1 MTKLCKK
8 VAIVSLFA
16 AVAAMTAGGL
26 SGLQN
31 VSADVTEILP
41 IAKYEFKD
49 ASDFG
54 KDSMGNYDMSYRNAW
69 VEGGTGPLLDK
80 GTLIEGGGV
89 EFNGE
94 FCLSQDMNNN
104 IFQDVTAF
112 TLAFEIRTASYVEWQ
127 HYLGAGGNSANYFA
141 VVGRGGEAGS
151 AEAKQAIFN
160 AAGTNAGT
168 YWDGAWLSESAA
180 WGDAETAFQ
189 KVIISAQPGGT
200 LNIYVNGVA
209 YVKEGKVPAE
219 LSASWSP
226 YDASVPFSVGARYN
240 GAADMTAKGALKNV
254 VFYDFAMDAA
264 CAAAYNANGKVTPAD
279 VSGMK
284 TITGLTVTKDSFAGE
299 PTKTVLYSAMTPE
312 DMLAQMNAA
321 NATVLLSD
329 QSTLTA
335 PVTWTGIV
343 REGDRYF
350 AQGTVDTRKLGFAN
364 GYGNVVSYELTVAEI
379 REIGEPV
386 FADGKVTS
394 GELKDS
400 MTEEEMLVLVNK
412 AQVKVVLP
420 DGTEETVEVTF
431 TRIEGV
437 MGVYTAYGDVIL
449 NGTSVGTAQVIVE
462 VTETNEGDTME
473 LLPVALWEFED
484 PSDIGKDSM
493 GNYNLG
499 PAAKE
504 SGDLGNPLG
513 TGTIEDGRLYL
524 NGQEILTCNAL
535 NDVGDNLNNGFT
547 LNFQYQQDGIRTD
560 MDWSAPVSFGF
571 NDWTVTTTCRFL
583 IGAGSTQL
591 RVGAHGGVAAFEDGN
606 TFWGPVVLEDGTD
619 RMHNI
624 TLSVRPGEKFNVYV
638 DGQLAYSADCPAGW
652 NVSHSNMSFSIG
664 GECVWGNGYDMFRG
678 WIDNVSIYNFA
689 LTLEQSNAYWE
700 KGKIVVKDM
709 DGEIITSIS
718 ETPVFADGEVTN
730 GTLTDRLT
738 DTQAVR
744 RVNAATVDAVFENGK
759 TVALNVTWQ
768 RLEQQN
774 GTWYI
779 VGVVDTN
786 DIGYA
791 SSLTGAQTVRQE
803 VTVERAVRSVT
814 VQAGI
819 AHGKMTAD
827 KEEAYLGDVIT
838 FTLTPDE
845 GYEVGSVTVNGVPLM
860 ANEGV
865 YVYTVEGIEDIE
877 ASATFKAVSQ
887 SGEQDP
893 EDPGQSDPEKQN
905 LLPVILGVAGGV
917 VVLAA
922 VVAVVVIVKK
932 KKENKQD

>member
-26 SGLQN
+26 SGLQS
-31 VSADVTEILP
+31 VSADVAEILP
-41 IAKYEFKD
+41 VAKYEFKD

-127 HYLGAGGNSANYFA
+127 HYLGVGGNSANYFA

-284 TITGLTVTKDSFAGE
+284 TITGLTVTETSFDGE

-560 MDWSAPVSFGF
+560 M
-571 NDWTVTTTCRFL
+571 
-583 IGAGSTQL
+583 
-591 RVGAHGGVAAFEDGN
+591 E
-606 TFWGPVVLEDGTD
+606 
-619 RMHNI
+619 
-624 TLSVRPGEKFNVYV
+624 
-638 DGQLAYSADCPAGW
+638 
-652 NVSHSNMSFSIG
+652 